1 MTLAEKNFRS
11 LRIINVVFLIAALA
25 DLFVTFRVA
34 PPVSQTPTNAFVIAI
49 GLLALSTLAGAFIA
63 QTRLVQPASEALQNN
78 PEDATA
84 AAQARKGTILSLVC
98 CESVVLFGLVLKIL
112 GVPWNICGIF
122 FAVGVFFMLAWRPR
136 LKLPRS

>member
-1 MTLAEKNFRS
+1 
-11 LRIINVVFLIAALA
+11 
-25 DLFVTFRVA
+25 
-34 PPVSQTPTNAFVIAI
+34 
-49 GLLALSTLAGAFIA
+49 LAGAFIA

-136 LKLPRS
+136 LELPRS